1 MFNQIP
7 SELIEYN
14 QWVCW
19 NSAKMPINPKFESI
33 TLASVTNSATWG
45 SFAQA
50 LEAYE
55 RFKLSGIG
63 FVFNKEDPFIGIDI
77 DGCRNPNSREIK
89 AEAMVIANEMGSY
102 TEISPSGK
110 GLHIIVKGWL
120 PFRGKQGD
128 VFEIYGYGRY
138 FTMTGWH
145 YEPTPII
152 VKERSKELKKLIEKY
167 FPDIVIM
174 KPLWNR

>member
-1 MFNQIP
+1 MLNNIP
-7 SELIEYN
+7 LELSKFK

-19 NSAKMPINPKFESI
+19 NSAKMPINPKLESI
-33 TLASVTNSATWG
+33 TLASVTNPATWG

-63 FVFNKEDPFIGIDI
+63 FVFNEDDPFIGIDI
-77 DGCRNPNSREIK
+77 DGCRNPNSGTMK
-89 AEAMVIANEMGSY
+89 GEAIVIASEMDSY
-102 TEISPSGK
+102 TEVSPSGK

-128 VFEIYGYGRY
+128 MFEIYGHGRY

-152 VKERSKELKKLIEKY
+152 VKDRDKELVKLIEKY
-167 FPDIVIM
+167 FPGNVIM
-174 KPLWNR
+174 KPLWK